1 LDRLTAPEAPQQ
13 AAPAGDE
20 PERIRRELRAAALGL
35 GFARVG
41 FAPAEPFE
49 TARAALSDWV
59 GAGRHGGMAYLS
71 TTDDRAD
78 PTRLLHSA
86 RTVVSVALP
95 YDGASA
101 SVALRRNRDDP
112 RSLVGT
118 VARYARGADYHR
130 VLKDKLYEL
139 ARAAAR
145 IARAPV
151 ACRVCVDTAPLLERE
166 AARRAG
172 IGFIGKSTMTIV
184 PGVGTFVLLG
194 ELLLDMDISKEETV
208 STGCGR
214 CTACIDACPTGAFVG
229 PYVLDARR
237 CISYLTI
244 ETKGSIPRE
253 LRSFIGNRVF
263 GCDVCQDVCPFN
275 ASETPRPGAPE
286 LRARPELDDP
296 GLVELLNLSAT
307 GYRRLVRRTALRRVG
322 KRQLQRN
329 AAVALGNSGSAEAVP
344 ALCQALLGDASELVR
359 AHAAWA
365 LGALGA
371 LGGDASRRALER
383 AAEMDPDETV
393 REEARLALSDA
404 QACRAATPSE
414 PTRLP

>member
-1 LDRLTAPEAPQQ
+1 LDRLTPLEAPQQ
-13 AAPAGDE
+13 AAPAADE
-20 PERIRRELRAAALGL
+20 AERIRRELRAAALAL

-49 TARAALSDWV
+49 TARAALGDWLE
-59 GAGRHGGMAYLS
+59 AGRHGGMTYLS
-71 TTDDRAD
+71 TADDRAD
-78 PTRLLHSA
+78 PTRLLSSA

-95 YDGASA
+95 YDGSSP

-145 IARAPV
+145 IARGAV

-172 IGFIGKSTMTIV
+172 IGFTGKSTMTIV
-184 PGVGTFVLLG
+184 PGVGTYVLLG
-194 ELLLDMDISKEETV
+194 ELLLDVEISKEETV
-208 STGCGR
+208 SAGCGR

-244 ETKGSIPRE
+244 ETKGPIPRD
-253 LRSFIGNRVF
+253 LRALVGTRVF
-263 GCDVCQDVCPFN
+263 GCDVCQEVCPFN
-275 ASETPRPGAPE
+275 ASEAPRPGAPE
-286 LRARPELDDP
+286 LRARPELDEP
-296 GLVELLNLSAT
+296 SLIEMLSLTAT

-344 ALCQALLGDASELVR
+344 PLCAALLTDPSELVR

-371 LGGDASRRALER
+371 LGGETSRSALAR
-383 AAEMDPDETV
+383 AAKADSDEGV
-393 REEARLALSDA
+393 REEARLALTQSSLA
-404 QACRAATPSE
+404 
-414 PTRLP
+414 